1 MSHAANTQR
10 SSDAIMDDE
19 SAVPSSSDSYSSA
32 ASKFEP
38 ICLPDDLAT
47 LDRSSAQPDA
57 LATSAAEVQVPSAL
71 THPAVLFDVL
81 SASNIEALIESLEP
95 LEQHSLLVL
104 H

>member
-1 MSHAANTQR
+1 
-10 SSDAIMDDE
+10 MDDE